1 MTEIIPAIMPKSFEE
16 VDVFAKKLTG
26 LVDVI
31 QLDIM
36 DGVFVPE
43 KTWPYSSD
51 EELAIF
57 VKKTKNLP
65 LLKEINY
72 EIDLMVADPVGIFKK
87 WSEVGAK
94 RIIIHIESVKN
105 IEEFFTLPF
114 FNKNHESFLE
124 IGIAI
129 NIDTDTEVLCPHMDK
144 IDFIQYMGIA
154 KIGYQGFPFDE
165 RVIDKIQNLREN
177 YPDIIISID
186 GGVSFETAPQIVLAG
201 VNRMVSGSTIL
212 NSEDKKETIKKL
224 RNS

>member
-1 MTEIIPAIMPKSFEE
+1 MTEIIPAIMPKSLEE
-16 VDVFAKKLTG
+16 IDVFAKKLIG

-43 KTWPYSSD
+43 KTWPHNSG
-51 EELAIF
+51 EEFDDFL
-57 VKKTKNLP
+57 KKTKNLP

-72 EIDLMVADPVGIFKK
+72 EIDLMVADTRSVFGK
-87 WSEVGAK
+87 WSEIGAK
-94 RIIIHIESVKN
+94 RIIVHIESVKN

-124 IGIAI
+124 FGIAI
-129 NIDTDTEVLCPHMDK
+129 NIDTDIEVLYPFIDK

-186 GGVSFETAPQIVLAG
+186 GGVSLETAPQIVLAG